1 VHIVL
6 NSKFFHTLS
15 VSELAVKARELGFD
29 GIDVCVRPGH
39 PVHPANVETALPQAV
54 TAWNAQG
61 LLCPLAT
68 APVTLANPDAP
79 EVEPL
84 YAGCAAAGVPRVKI
98 GFFPF
103 SPGEDYWALVDAAR
117 RALEGFTRVGE
128 RHGVQTVYQVHSG
141 PVLGSNC
148 AGLMHLLR
156 GLDPRWVGAYPDL
169 GHMLLDGEDYPMGL
183 AMVREYLSMVAAKDA
198 YHAPQ
203 PAGNEP
209 PFVPRFVKLGSGAVN
224 WRRALGA
231 LKALGFDGAFSV
243 HTEYDFDESIIRQV
257 GYADTTPPHLE
268 EWARADAAYL
278 RKVWAGA
285 TGEDGVGQ
293 TDRYGLP

>member
-1 VHIVL
+1 MQIVL
-6 NSKFFHTLS
+6 NSKFFPS
-15 VSELAVKARELGFD
+15 IGVRALAEKAQELGFD
-29 GIDVCVRPGH
+29 GIDVNVRPGH
-39 PVHPANVETALPQAV
+39 PVNLGNVETALSKAV
-54 TAWNAQG
+54 TVWKAHG
-61 LLCPLAT
+61 LVCPLAT
-68 APVTLANPDAP
+68 SPVTLVDPDAS

-103 SPGEDYWALVDAAR
+103 KPGEDYWALVDAAR
-117 RALEGFTRVGE
+117 RVLEGFARVGE
-128 RHGVQTVYQVHSG
+128 KHGVQTVYQVHSG

-169 GHMLLDGEDYPMGL
+169 GHMVLDGEDYPMGL
-183 AMVREYLSMVAAKDA
+183 AMVREYLSIVAVKDA

-203 PAGNEP
+203 PVGSEP
-209 PFVPRFVKLGSGAVN
+209 SFVPRFVKLGSGAVN

-231 LKALGFDGAFSV
+231 LKALGFDGAISV

-257 GYADTTPPHLE
+257 GYADATPPNLE
-268 EWARADAAYL
+268 AWARADAAFL
-278 RKVWAGA
+278 RKVW
-285 TGEDGVGQ
+285 GEV
-293 TDRYGLP
+293 

>member
-1 VHIVL
+1 MEIVL
-6 NSKFFHTLS
+6 NSKFFRALG
-15 VSELAVKARELGFD
+15 VAELGAKARELGFD
-29 GIDVCVRPGH
+29 GIDVSVRPGH

-54 TAWNAQG
+54 AAWRG
-61 LLCPLAT
+61 LGLACPLAT
-68 APVTLANPDAP
+68 APVTLVDPEAP

-84 YAGCAAAGVPRVKI
+84 YAGCRAAGVPRVKI

-103 SPGEDYWALVDAAR
+103 RPQEAYWEQVAGAR
-117 RALEGFTRVGE
+117 RALEGFARVGE
-128 RHGVQTVYQVHSG
+128 RYGVQTVYQVHSG

-169 GHMLLDGEDYPMGL
+169 GHMVLDGEDYPLGL
-183 AMVREYLSMVAAKDA
+183 AMVGEHLSMVAVKDA

-203 PAGNEP
+203 PAGSEP
-209 PFVPRFVKLGSGAVN
+209 PFVPRFVRLGRGAVN

-231 LKALGFDGAFSV
+231 LQALGFDGAISV

-257 GYADTTPPHLE
+257 GYAEATPPHLE
-268 EWARADAAYL
+268 EWARADAAFL
-278 RKVWAGA
+278 RRVW
-285 TGEDGVGQ
+285 GEA
-293 TDRYGLP
+293 

>member
-1 VHIVL
+1 MYIVL
-6 NSKFFHTLS
+6 NSKFFHSLS
-15 VSELAVKARELGFD
+15 IPELAVKARELGFD
-29 GIDVCVRPGH
+29 GIDVSVRPGH
-39 PVHPANVETALPQAV
+39 PVNPTNVETALPKAV
-54 TAWNAQG
+54 AVWKAQG

-68 APVTLANPDAP
+68 APVTLVTPDAP

-103 SPGEDYWALVDAAR
+103 TPGADYWALVGAAR
-117 RALEGFTRVGE
+117 KALAGFARVGE
-128 RHGVQTVYQVHSG
+128 RHGVQTVYQIHSG

-156 GLDPRWVGAYPDL
+156 GLDSRWVGAYPDL
-169 GHMLLDGEDYPMGL
+169 GHLMLDGEDYPMGL
-183 AMVREYLSMVAAKDA
+183 AMLRDYLSIVAVKDA

-203 PAGNEP
+203 PAGSAP
-209 PFVPRFVKLGSGAVN
+209 PFAPRFVPLGRGAVP

-257 GYADTTPPHLE
+257 GYADATPPHLE

-278 RKVWAGA
+278 RTMWGKS
-285 TGEDGVGQ
+285 
-293 TDRYGLP
+293 

>member
-1 VHIVL
+1 MQIVL
-6 NSKFFHTLS
+6 NSKFFHTLNAP
-15 VSELAVKARELGFD
+15 ELAVKARELGFD
-29 GIDVCVRPGH
+29 GIDVSVRPGY
-39 PVHPANVETALPQAV
+39 PVNPANVATALPEAV
-54 TAWNAQG
+54 KGWKEQG
-61 LLCPLAT
+61 LVCPLAT
-68 APVTLANPDAP
+68 APVTLVNPDAP

-84 YAGCAAAGVPRVKI
+84 YAGCAVAGVPRVKI

-103 SPGEDYWALVDAAR
+103 TPGEDYWALVHTAR
-117 RALEGFTRVGE
+117 SALEGFARVGE
-128 RHGVQTVYQVHSG
+128 RYGIQTVYQMHSG

-156 GLDPRWVGAYPDL
+156 DLDPRWVGAYPDL

-183 AMVREYLSMVAAKDA
+183 AMVRVYLSIVAVKDA

-203 PAGNEP
+203 PPGSEP
-209 PFVPRFVKLGSGAVN
+209 PFVPRFVTLGRGAVN

-243 HTEYDFDESIIRQV
+243 HTEYEFDESIIRQV
-257 GYADTTPPHLE
+257 GYADATPPNLE

-278 RKVWAGA
+278 RRMW
-285 TGEDGVGQ
+285 GE
-293 TDRYGLP
+293 T

>member
-15 VSELAVKARELGFD
+15 VPELAAKVRELGFD

-54 TAWNAQG
+54 TAWTAQG
-61 LLCPLAT
+61 LICPLAT

-79 EVEPL
+79 EVQPL

-103 SPGEDYWALVDAAR
+103 TPGEDYWALVDAAR
-117 RALEGFTRVGE
+117 RALEGFARVGE
-128 RHGVQTVYQVHSG
+128 THGVQTVYQVHSG

-183 AMVREYLSMVAAKDA
+183 AMVQEYLSVVAVKDA

-203 PAGNEP
+203 PAGHEP

-231 LKALGFDGAFSV
+231 LRTLGFDGVFSV
-243 HTEYDFDESIIRQV
+243 HTEYDFEESIIRQV

-285 TGEDGVGQ
+285 T
-293 TDRYGLP
+293 